1 MAGTSKNQDHDGPP
15 DAAALMDDLA
25 ALKRDFAALTAHLK
39 AGAGSA
45 AARDAAGQLGDEV
58 HRLYESLAGQSERTA
73 KALSR
78 QVEEQP
84 LASVLIAFG
93 LGFILSRL
101 LSR

>member
-1 MAGTSKNQDHDGPP
+1 MTSTSKNQDQESP
-15 DAAALMDDLA
+15 DLAALMNDLA
-25 ALKRDFAALTAHLK
+25 ALKRDFAALTGHLK

-45 AARDAAGQLGDEV
+45 AARDVAEQLGDEM
-58 HRLYESLAGQSERTA
+58 HRLYEALGQRGERTA

-84 LASVLIAFG
+84 LASVLVAFG